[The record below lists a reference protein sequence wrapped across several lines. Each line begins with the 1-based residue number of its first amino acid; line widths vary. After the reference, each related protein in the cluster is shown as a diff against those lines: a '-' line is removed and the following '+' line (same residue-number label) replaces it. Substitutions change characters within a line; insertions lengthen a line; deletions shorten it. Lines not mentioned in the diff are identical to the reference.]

1 MSATE
6 KKNTNTD
13 NEIFELSKV
22 KPIILTDN
30 DTGKQYVLEFDLN
43 SVKYAEQRG
52 FNIDNLKGVSGLE
65 DLFYYAFR
73 KHHKSM
79 SQIQTNDILYKKMGG
94 FPDGMIE
101 RLGQLYTKPYE
112 ALIQREDDDEVK
124 NSTMTV
130 QM

>member
-1 MSATE
+1 MAE
-6 KKNTNTD
+6 KKTNNNAD

-22 KPIILTDN
+22 QPIILTDN
-30 DTGKQYVLEFDLN
+30 DTGKQYVLEFDLA
-43 SVKYAEQRG
+43 SVKFAEQRG
-52 FNIDNLKGVSGLE
+52 FDIDNLKGVSGLE
-65 DLFYYAFR
+65 DLFYYSFR

-112 ALIQREDDDEVK
+112 ALVQREDDDEAK
-124 NSTMTV
+124 NVSMTV